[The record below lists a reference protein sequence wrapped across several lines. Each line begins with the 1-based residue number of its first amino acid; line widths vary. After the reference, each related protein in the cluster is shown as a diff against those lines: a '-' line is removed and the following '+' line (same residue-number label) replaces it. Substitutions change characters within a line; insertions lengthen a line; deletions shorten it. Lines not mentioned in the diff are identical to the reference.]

1 MLLFIRILRINFS
14 MRKNL
19 FFCMMLGLEMVFPQS
34 KLVEFLSIETKD
46 SANHQI
52 VTAIALLDAEP
63 DKIWQAIT
71 DFEHYEEF
79 MPQVMRCNRD
89 RIDEKSSKVS
99 IDLDIPWPVANIYY
113 EMKISERDDRLFF
126 RWDHLGGDLHENKG
140 FWLLDAINPNQV
152 KLTYHVCVRTKSIL
166 PNFIIRLAQ
175 KKTTKDLF
183 YAVAKRANQ

>member
-99 IDLDIPWPVANIYY
+99 IDLDIPWPVTNIYY

>member
-1 MLLFIRILRINFS
+1 MLLFLRILRINFS

-99 IDLDIPWPVANIYY
+99 IDLDIPWPVTNIYY